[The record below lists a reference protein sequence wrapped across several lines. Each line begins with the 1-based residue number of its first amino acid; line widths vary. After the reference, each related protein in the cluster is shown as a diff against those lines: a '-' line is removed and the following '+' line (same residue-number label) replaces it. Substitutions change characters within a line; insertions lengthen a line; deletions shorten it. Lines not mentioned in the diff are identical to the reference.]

1 MKSERRRNDLRKG
14 SQYGLAWCDLSANTS
29 NGMVTAMGRKTSNS
43 LPPAQQMRKGVP
55 YLPIYYGLMD
65 SPAYKALSGTCTRL
79 LVFACRRDIAARLH
93 AQRDGKHD
101 PLTYPT
107 DKWELIQG
115 QHKGKGLFFLNLALV
130 RAEGLYKASKQGG
143 ANRRGAGE
151 RKKSPEPPLR
161 NDETTYAVSRIE
173 PKQARSGKHRRTGES
188 E

>member
-1 MKSERRRNDLRKG
+1 
-14 SQYGLAWCDLSANTS
+14 
-29 NGMVTAMGRKTSNS
+29 MVTAMGRKTSNS

-79 LVFACRRDIAARLH
+79 LLFACRRDIAARLH

-101 PLTYPT
+101 PSTYPT

-130 RAEGLYKASKQGG
+130 CAEGLYKAS
-143 ANRRGAGE
+143 NRNTFYDDRKRLVALGFLEEITPRKEFYPRGE
-151 RKKSPEPPLR
+151 RIKDVYALSGQWKNISEQEVEAIKKR
-161 NDETTYAVSRIE
+161 MARKRKIVS
-173 PKQARSGKHRRTGES
+173 
-188 E
+188 